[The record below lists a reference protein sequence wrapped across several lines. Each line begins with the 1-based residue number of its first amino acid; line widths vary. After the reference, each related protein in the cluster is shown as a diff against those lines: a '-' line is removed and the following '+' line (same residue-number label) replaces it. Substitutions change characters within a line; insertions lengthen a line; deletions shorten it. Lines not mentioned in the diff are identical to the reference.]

1 VAEAVTALAAVSR
14 RRRTASLLY
23 EAILLAAVL
32 WCAGFLYAFVQH
44 ASGFAVPRWVYQFYL
59 LLVAGVYF
67 VTQWG
72 KGQTLA
78 MKTWRIRLV
87 SRNGGRIGLGRGVLR
102 YLIACVSVLSL
113 GAGFVWALFDSERQF
128 LHDRIAATRLVSA

>member
-1 VAEAVTALAAVSR
+1 VSEEVAALPAASM

-32 WCAGFLYAFVQH
+32 WCAGFLYAFIQH
-44 ASGFAVPRWVYQFYL
+44 ASGFSVPRWVYQLYL

-67 VTQWG
+67 VAQWR

-87 SRNGGRIGLGRGVLR
+87 TRNGGRIAIGRGVLR
-102 YLIACVSVLSL
+102 YLIACVGVLLL